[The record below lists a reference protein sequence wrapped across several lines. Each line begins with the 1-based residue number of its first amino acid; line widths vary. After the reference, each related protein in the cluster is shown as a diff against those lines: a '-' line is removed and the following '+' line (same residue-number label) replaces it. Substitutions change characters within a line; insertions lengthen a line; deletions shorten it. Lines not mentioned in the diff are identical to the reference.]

1 MKYPHFA
8 LAGSLKSDQAAT
20 APVLLNW
27 HIRNPDDTGA
37 TPKHYPQ
44 YNKFRLYRIT
54 KGVFNRLQNTG
65 FGWQH
70 PVADFITVPLGD
82 TAWPPA
88 VLCTET
94 EHRFAQ
100 ARKLVT
106 DRGVLVIQW
115 LRGPSNR
122 ALGHLR
128 S

>member
-8 LAGSLKSDQAAT
+8 LAGSLKRDQAAS

-44 YNKFRLYRIT
+44 YNRFRLYRIT
-54 KGVFNRLQNTG
+54 HGVFKRLQNTG

-70 PVADFITVPLGD
+70 PVRDFVTIPLDGN
-82 TAWPPA
+82 AWPPA
-88 VLCTET
+88 ILCTES
-94 EHRFAQ
+94 EHLFAQ
-100 ARKLVT
+100 ARKLIT
-106 DRGVLVIQW
+106 TRGAVAIKW
-115 LRGPSNR
+115 LRSPR

-128 S
+128 P